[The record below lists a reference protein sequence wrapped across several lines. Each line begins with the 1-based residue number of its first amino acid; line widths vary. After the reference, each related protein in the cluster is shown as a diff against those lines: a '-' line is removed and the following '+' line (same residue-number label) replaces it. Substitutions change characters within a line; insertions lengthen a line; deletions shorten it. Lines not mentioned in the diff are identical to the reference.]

1 MNADYVIQS
10 VIFKQPKYTPAE
22 AKQWLKKNNYSGRN
36 LDRTANMLRF
46 RQMTPKKV
54 ERYGFTEYRT
64 KELGR
69 SGISLV
75 IAYKKSIEG
84 GSLSNTFRNIWDR
97 IRGRH
102 RILAVDTDIAPAPQV
117 AVVPV
122 MNRFPPR
129 DAEVAEA
136 EVVEER
142 PQAYARDDVE
152 EYYTPLALIEHKRLK
167 KKVKKAEADKNDA
180 EWWSSNFGG
189 VSMEGFSSNFQENR
203 AIRLRRE
210 LEIAVRELSEFERR
224 LPYLPLRNRPTDGNP
239 NSFDRRRAIFYP
251 YPPDNPIQPEQLLG
265 GLEATPITDAE
276 IAEQQERAN
285 NPTSDAPNAQLPPKP
300 PPFDL
305 SHFGER
311 EAERLAEA
319 ERVYNE
325 TMEEEIEKQRM
336 SGEDRPS
343 GSGIY
348 MKGFGRLGNNRMRG
362 GRIVGGMISDDEE
375 DEDEDYDED
384 AILEYNALVAEI
396 IDDLDTN
403 DVYLENDE
411 NDIISGR
418 IVVPNKAEVLDRIQ
432 QKMEE
437 YDTVRGVIS
446 DIIDKNQSLSVARLV
461 KEYMDEYILIDT
473 PFIDPLQWRGG
484 ALARYDV

>member
-1 MNADYVIQS
+1 
-10 VIFKQPKYTPAE
+10 
-22 AKQWLKKNNYSGRN
+22 
-36 LDRTANMLRF
+36 
-46 RQMTPKKV
+46 MTPKKV

-84 GSLSNTFRNIWDR
+84 GSLSNTFRRIWERVRGRNPASIAVVGGDEPPQPQPEQAPDPEPAPPSDNVERYFAPFADRREAELRGQLRQFEEQLQDDIDEFESLQRMGGWEGTNPMNNLVYMARDR
-97 IRGRH
+97 IRASEGLLRG
-102 RILAVDTDIAPAPQV
+102 
-117 AVVPV
+117 
-122 MNRFPPR
+122 
-129 DAEVAEA
+129 
-136 EVVEER
+136 
-142 PQAYARDDVE
+142 ARDRLNTHLADTVYIYLANRPVGNSRAVRQAQARFDEIRGRYVNRYNRLFPIADRPTEREAYREPNVSDTSPTEREEYMGEDIPQRRPPTFIRGRPILLAPENEDDITQVE
-152 EYYTPLALIEHKRLK
+152 EYIQDEDYEITPR
-167 KKVKKAEADKNDA
+167 
-180 EWWSSNFGG
+180 
-189 VSMEGFSSNFQENR
+189 
-203 AIRLRRE
+203 
-210 LEIAVRELSEFERR
+210 
-224 LPYLPLRNRPTDGNP
+224 GN
-239 NSFDRRRAIFYP
+239 
-251 YPPDNPIQPEQLLG
+251 
-265 GLEATPITDAE
+265 
-276 IAEQQERAN
+276 
-285 NPTSDAPNAQLPPKP
+285 
-300 PPFDL
+300 
-305 SHFGER
+305 
-311 EAERLAEA
+311 
-319 ERVYNE
+319 
-325 TMEEEIEKQRM
+325 
-336 SGEDRPS
+336 
-343 GSGIY
+343 GIY
-348 MKGFGRLGNNRMRG
+348 MKGFGRMGSNRMKG

-446 DIIDKNQSLSVARLV
+446 DIIDKNQSLAVARLV